1 MSKKKDSL
9 ILYES
14 FFEATA
20 DLSAESIAELWHA
33 LGNYLKDDITKIT
46 NVIPQ
51 TTEAKLAWK
60 FIKLQLDADK
70 KRWLNTCDKRAE
82 AGRVG
87 MAKRWGDSDD
97 KRDTEN
103 EATITNDN
111 KNNKRVTKITNVTDT
126 DTESDTDVI
135 INNNNK
141 ANKSPDFDFISILPE
156 AFAKSVQFKEAWET
170 WLTYRRERKLSKWTP
185 TTLRKKAKEFAEW
198 GVEATIANIDN
209 AIANGWQGVFKAREG
224 NKPAIDAYALQRAFE
239 WLESHMLGDYPETDP
254 QGEEGLRRWA
264 DTNGIIPRLQNPLD
278 KLYKHVYKTGR

>member
-1 MSKKKDSL
+1 M
-9 ILYES
+9 YES
-14 FFEATA
+14 FFDATA

-33 LGNYLKDDITKIT
+33 LGGYLKDDITNIT

-87 MAKRWGDSDD
+87 MANRWKGGND
-97 KRDTEN
+97 KQDTEN
-103 EATITNDN
+103 VTPITNDN

-126 DTESDTDVI
+126 DTESDTDI
-135 INNNNK
+135 NNNK

-156 AFAKSVQFKEAWET
+156 TFANSVQFKETWET

-185 TTLRKKAKEFAEW
+185 TTLRQKAKEFAEW
-198 GVEATIANIDN
+198 GVEATIANINN

-224 NKPAIDAYALQRAFE
+224 NNKRVIDTYALQRAFE
-239 WLESHMLGDYPETDP
+239 WLESHLLGDYPETDP
-254 QGEEGLRRWA
+254 RGEEGLRKWA
-264 DTNGIIPRLQNPLD
+264 EQNNVIARLQNPLD